1 MLINHQIGSFTRVIN
16 HRTFHGGLVRWE
28 KDQTKWFIFQ
38 NAMFDYQ
45 RVTIKNWDA
54 IFSQKAI
61 WLWIKTFRI
70 DW

>member
-1 MLINHQIGSFTRVIN
+1 MCVRVC
-16 HRTFHGGLVRWE
+16 VCVVVVE
-28 KDQTKWFIFQ
+28 IFQ

-54 IFSQKAI
+54 ICSQKAI